1 MFLRN
6 LWYFAIPGA
15 SLKRGA
21 MTRKI
26 MLDEP
31 LLIAR
36 DSDGAPFAIRDV
48 CPHRGIPLS
57 DGAFDGREIEC
68 CYHGWRFDRTGR
80 CTMIPSLI
88 ADQKFNLDRVRTR
101 QYLCREIQG
110 NIWIFF
116 GDDADDAVGDENP
129 PPNIPGV
136 GERAPGLSE
145 TMMFPSSVDHAV
157 VGLMDPAHGPF
168 VHQSWWWRSQRS
180 MHEKSKRF
188 APSPLGFTMLRHPP
202 SSNSG
207 AYKLLGGAMTT
218 EISFRL
224 PGVRIE
230 HIQAGRH
237 VLCGLTAMTPITAK
251 ETEVNHV
258 IYWTQPW
265 LVPMKPLLRPF
276 VRAFLRQDRDIVIKQ
291 QEGLKYESN
300 LMLIN
305 DADMQAKWYYQLKR
319 AWEKAQ
325 QDGSAFENPVEP
337 RELRWR
343 S

>member
-116 GDDADDAVGDENP
+116 GDDADDAVGDETP

-136 GERAPGLSE
+136 GERAPG
-145 TMMFPSSVDHAV
+145 
-157 VGLMDPAHGPF
+157 
-168 VHQSWWWRSQRS
+168 
-180 MHEKSKRF
+180 
-188 APSPLGFTMLRHPP
+188 
-202 SSNSG
+202 
-207 AYKLLGGAMTT
+207 
-218 EISFRL
+218 
-224 PGVRIE
+224 
-230 HIQAGRH
+230 
-237 VLCGLTAMTPITAK
+237 
-251 ETEVNHV
+251 
-258 IYWTQPW
+258 
-265 LVPMKPLLRPF
+265 
-276 VRAFLRQDRDIVIKQ
+276 
-291 QEGLKYESN
+291 
-300 LMLIN
+300 
-305 DADMQAKWYYQLKR
+305 
-319 AWEKAQ
+319 
-325 QDGSAFENPVEP
+325 
-337 RELRWR
+337 
-343 S
+343 